1 MSQLMTQLLARLA
14 DMLPSQDYQSRLEQ
28 YIAQR
33 NPASAAEIELWER
46 EFQRSQNGGWL

>member
-14 DMLPSQDYQSRLEQ
+14 ELFPSQDYQSCLEK
-28 YIAQR
+28 YIIQR

-46 EFQRSQNGGWL
+46 EFQRRQSGGWP